1 MDVAEILLDQGV
13 ARARRRL
20 LPFLLSMYVVSFL
33 DRTNIGFA
41 KQALQQSAGISE
53 AAYALGAG
61 LFFLTYALFETPSN
75 LILHRVGAKVWL
87 SRIMVT
93 WGLIS
98 AATLFARGAVSF
110 CLLRLL
116 LGAAEAGF
124 FPGVILYLTYWF
136 PNRIRGQMLGLFY
149 LGVPL
154 AFVLGAPLSGFLLD
168 IRGPQMHGWLNLQ
181 GWQWM
186 FLVEGL
192 LAVVGG
198 VVTFWY
204 LDDKPDHAS
213 WLPEPE
219 KQVLLAS
226 LSFEESER
234 RAHGPSSFPALF
246 RSPRVLLFAL
256 IYFSIQVGVYG
267 VVFYLP
273 TYVASI
279 LGESIG
285 MRVGLVSA
293 VPWIFSLIATFLL
306 PRLGDRHRNHGLLAS
321 LCLLSS
327 GLAISLLAVT
337 GATAGSGLALAA
349 LCVAASGLL
358 AVQPLFWTFPTKYL
372 AGTGAAGGIAMISA
386 LGNLGGLMAP
396 NIKVWAELHFR
407 SHQAGPFALAAF
419 VFPGAYLIAAL
430 GKRKTMPQS

>member
-1 MDVAEILLDQGV
+1 
-13 ARARRRL
+13 
-20 LPFLLSMYVVSFL
+20 MYVVSFL

-41 KQALQQSAGISE
+41 KQALQYSAGISE

-61 LFFLTYALFETPSN
+61 LFFLTYSLFETPSN

-87 SRIMVT
+87 PRIMVT

-98 AATLFARGAVSF
+98 AATMFAKGEISF

-136 PNRIRGQMLGLFY
+136 PNQIRGQIIGLFY

-154 AFVLGAPLSGFLLD
+154 AFILGAPLSGLLLD
-168 IRGPQMHGWLNLQ
+168 IPTTRLHAKLHLQ

-192 LAVVGG
+192 LAVAGG
-198 VVTFWY
+198 LLAFWY
-204 LDDKPDHAS
+204 LDDKPHHAV

-219 KQVLLAS
+219 KQVLLAE
-226 LSFEESER
+226 LSFEELER
-234 RAHGPSSFPALF
+234 RAHGPSSFLAVFRSVPALH
-246 RSPRVLLFAL
+246 FAL
-256 IYFSIQVGVYG
+256 IYFLIQIGVYG

-273 TYVASI
+273 TDIASI

-285 MRVGLVSA
+285 LRVGLVSTI
-293 VPWIFSLIATFLL
+293 PWIFSLIATFWL
-306 PRLGDRHRNHGLLAS
+306 PRLADRYRSHRLLAS
-321 LCLLSS
+321 LCLLASS
-327 GLAISLLAVT
+327 LAISLLALT
-337 GATAGSGLALAA
+337 GSRTGSVIALPA

-358 AVQPLFWTFPTKYL
+358 AIQPLFWTFPTNYL
-372 AGTGAAGGIAMISA
+372 SGSGAAGGIAMISA
-386 LGNLGGLMAP
+386 LGNIGGFIAP
-396 NIKVWAELHFR
+396 NIKVWAEHHFGAR
-407 SHQAGPFALAAF
+407 QAGPFVLAAL
-419 VFPGAYLIAAL
+419 VFPGVYLIATL
-430 GKRKTMPQS
+430 SRRKV